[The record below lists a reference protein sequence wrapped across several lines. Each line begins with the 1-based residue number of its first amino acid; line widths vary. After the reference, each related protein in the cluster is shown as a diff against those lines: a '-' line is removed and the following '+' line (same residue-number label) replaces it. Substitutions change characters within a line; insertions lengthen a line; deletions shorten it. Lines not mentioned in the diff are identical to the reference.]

1 MRRHSSRKGLLV
13 GLSVVLGLTGVACG
27 KSGSAQQG
35 QGGGGRAITITEGQG
50 NSFTFSPAT
59 LTVSRGQTLTLENPS
74 TTPHTF
80 TVNGQGIDIETQPG
94 ATGSV
99 TIDLPPGTYE
109 FICRFHVQLGM
120 KGSLVVK

>member
-1 MRRHSSRKGLLV
+1 MRRHTSRRGLLV
-13 GLSVVLGLTGVACG
+13 GLSVVLGLTGVA
-27 KSGSAQQG
+27 SGRSASAH
-35 QGGGGRAITITEGQG
+35 AITITEGQG

-74 TTPHTF
+74 NTAHTF
-80 TVNGQGIDIETQPG
+80 TVNGKGIDVETQPG